1 MFIQLPAICNLAG
14 CHQILHTNPLRY
26 NENLEARN
34 TSYLFIDVA
43 KFHKHCIVCYL
54 GFCVSNLS
62 VVDIPLDK
70 KDGDEASHVV
80 VMPTPSKRGRKKKV
94 TMSVPRIGGGA
105 GHPNETL
112 ILAHLSA
119 TGQVKMAYII

>member
-1 MFIQLPAICNLAG
+1 MGL
-14 CHQILHTNPLRY
+14 
-26 NENLEARN
+26 
-34 TSYLFIDVA
+34 
-43 KFHKHCIVCYL
+43 
-54 GFCVSNLS
+54 CVSNPS
-62 VVDIPLDK
+62 VVEIPLDK
-70 KDGDEASHVV
+70 KDGDETSHVV

-119 TGQVKMAYII
+119 TGQVKMFFLIKRDVYMQTFCSRTPECNTTTK

>member
-1 MFIQLPAICNLAG
+1 M
-14 CHQILHTNPLRY
+14 
-26 NENLEARN
+26 
-34 TSYLFIDVA
+34 
-43 KFHKHCIVCYL
+43 

-119 TGQVKMAYII
+119 TGQVKTTYLI